1 MVDVSTECFTAASKF
16 ENLNA
21 TSQPA
26 SIFSRARALVEENE
40 ISFNPKMHIFNV
52 QGTHDIRVVSL
63 YPKEKCSCPASGLCY
78 HILGVKLSLGAK
90 ETGTSNERN
99 LTQLRKNTRPKKD
112 KKSGRKRPRANDI
125 QVEDKAGM
133 LNLYKVYNYYTMYI
147 NNMCACFNAHDVIYI
162 TLYIGME
169 DQSADKTAD
178 GRIHKGVK
186 KSKIS
191 EAEGTCIYVT
201 ILDTMMMNYT
211 VYTLEDGIE
220 TDGEESTWGI
230 KQKKKFKGVLFAL
243 FGHMKLSI

>member
-1 MVDVSTECFTAASKF
+1 
-16 ENLNA
+16 
-21 TSQPA
+21 
-26 SIFSRARALVEENE
+26 
-40 ISFNPKMHIFNV
+40 
-52 QGTHDIRVVSL
+52 
-63 YPKEKCSCPASGLCY
+63 
-78 HILGVKLSLGAK
+78 
-90 ETGTSNERN
+90 
-99 LTQLRKNTRPKKD
+99 
-112 KKSGRKRPRANDI
+112 
-125 QVEDKAGM
+125 
-133 LNLYKVYNYYTMYI
+133 
-147 NNMCACFNAHDVIYI
+147 MCACFNAHDVIYI

-230 KQKKKFKGVLFAL
+230 KQKKKFEGVLFAL